1 LETFEIHKSQNPDG
15 KVTAEEFE
23 EYYANISAS
32 IDNDSYFAQM
42 MNSAW
47 NLNKQAATYKVYDHA
62 YSN

>member
-1 LETFEIHKSQNPDG
+1 
-15 KVTAEEFE
+15 VTAEEFE

-47 NLNKQAATYKVYDHA
+47 NLNK
-62 YSN
+62 